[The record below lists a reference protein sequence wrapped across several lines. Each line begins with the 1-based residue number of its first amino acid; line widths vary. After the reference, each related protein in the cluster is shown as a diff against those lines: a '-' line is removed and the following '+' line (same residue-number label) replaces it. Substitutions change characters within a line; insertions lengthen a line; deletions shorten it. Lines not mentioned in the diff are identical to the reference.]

1 MYSIT
6 AKYYDDIYEA
16 TGKDYPAEVSKARKL
31 IQKYKNTSGKSLLD
45 IGCGTGIHA
54 NLFSKYYQV
63 EGMDLESRMLA
74 VARKNFPEI
83 HFRQGDMVNFKLP
96 QQFDIITCLFS
107 AIGHVKT
114 KVRLQKTI
122 KTMSQ
127 HLLSGGILLV
137 EPWFAP
143 EEWNTGSIF
152 TVMVNKPSLKIIRM
166 SRSSK
171 RGKISIVEFQYLIGT
186 SKGIKRGNEILEL
199 GLFTKDEYLEAFHL
213 AGLKVIHDPQGL
225 DGRGLYVGIKA

>member
-1 MYSIT
+1 
-6 AKYYDDIYEA
+6 
-16 TGKDYPAEVSKARKL
+16 
-31 IQKYKNTSGKSLLD
+31 
-45 IGCGTGIHA
+45 
-54 NLFSKYYQV
+54 
-63 EGMDLESRMLA
+63 
-74 VARKNFPEI
+74 
-83 HFRQGDMVNFKLP
+83 MVNFKLS

-107 AIGHVKT
+107 AVGHVKT

-143 EEWNTGSIF
+143 KEWNTGSIF
-152 TVMVNKPSLKIIRM
+152 TVMVNKPGLKIVRM

-171 RGKISIVEFQYLIGT
+171 RGKISIIEFQYLIGT

-225 DGRGLYVGIKA
+225 DGRGIYVGIKP